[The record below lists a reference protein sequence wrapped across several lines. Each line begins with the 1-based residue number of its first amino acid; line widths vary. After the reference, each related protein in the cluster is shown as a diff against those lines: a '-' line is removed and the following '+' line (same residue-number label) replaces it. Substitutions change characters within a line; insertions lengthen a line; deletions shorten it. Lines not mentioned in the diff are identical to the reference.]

1 MGNGWS
7 KFKGLFW
14 QPAEDDAAED
24 ADSAGNGN
32 GNGNVEHEVAEALS
46 TLKDLAGVVGSIA
59 IDRAGSVRASDLPRV
74 FDPATISLIG
84 SRMVELRSVLTN
96 DAQEPIS
103 GSLEFEGHGFHV
115 KSFPLGMVGV
125 LYDDSAHKPA
135 LSMALNL
142 VSRRV
147 AATLETARQGVEP

>member
-1 MGNGWS
+1 MGNGWR

-14 QPAEDDAAED
+14 QPAEDDDTED
-24 ADSAGNGN
+24 ADTSGNGN
-32 GNGNVEHEVAEALS
+32 GNPEVAEALS
-46 TLKDLAGVVGSIA
+46 TLKDLDGVVGSIA
-59 IDRAGSVRASDLPRV
+59 IDAAGSVCASDLPRV
-74 FDPATISLIG
+74 FDSTTIDLIG
-84 SRMVELRSVLTN
+84 SRMVELRSVLTG
-96 DAQEPIS
+96 DACEPIS

-125 LYDDSAHKPA
+125 LFDESAHKPA

-147 AATLETARQGVEP
+147 AASLETAREGVGP

>member
-14 QPAEDDAAED
+14 QAAEDDEDED
-24 ADSAGNGN
+24 ADTQGPGASPN
-32 GNGNVEHEVAEALS
+32 EVAEALS
-46 TLKDLAGVVGSIA
+46 ALKDLDGVVGSIA
-59 IDRAGSVRASDLPRV
+59 IDASGSVRAADLPRV
-74 FDPATISLIG
+74 FDTATIELIG
-84 SRMVELRSVLTN
+84 SRMVELRSVLTE
-96 DAQEPIS
+96 DAREPIS
-103 GSLEFEGHGFHV
+103 GSLEFEGHSFHV

-125 LYDDSAHKPA
+125 LFDDSAHKPA

-147 AATLETARQGVEP
+147 AATLETARQGGQA

>member
-14 QPAEDDAAED
+14 QTAEDDSED
-24 ADSAGNGN
+24 ADTTGSGNGN
-32 GNGNVEHEVAEALS
+32 GDHEVAEALS
-46 TLKDLAGVVGSIA
+46 TLKDLDGVVGSIA
-59 IDRAGSVRASDLPRV
+59 IDAAGGVRAHDLPRV
-74 FDPATISLIG
+74 FDSATIELIG
-84 SRMVELRSVLTN
+84 SRMVELRSVLTD
-96 DAQEPIS
+96 DAREPIS
-103 GSLEFEGHGFHV
+103 GSLEFEGHSFHV

-125 LYDDSAHKPA
+125 LLEESAHKPA

-147 AATLETARQGVEP
+147 AATLETARRGVEP

>member
-14 QPAEDDAAED
+14 QAAEDDDTDD
-24 ADSAGNGN
+24 ADTAESGSENRD
-32 GNGNVEHEVAEALS
+32 HEVAEALS
-46 TLKDLAGVVGSIA
+46 ALKDLEGVVGSIA
-59 IDRAGSVRASDLPRV
+59 IDAAGSVRASDLPRV
-74 FDPATISLIG
+74 FDVATIELIG
-84 SRMVELRSVLTN
+84 SRMVELRSVLTG
-96 DAQEPIS
+96 DAREPIS

-125 LYDDSAHKPA
+125 LFDESAHKPA

-147 AATLETARQGVEP
+147 AARLETLPRGVEP